1 MILNFLDRNL
11 FGSNPLYTRRNLN
24 VREIFRR
31 YHRLLLYFLFQFT
44 SCVYGENNFEIYE
57 IWELWYSSF
66 CTKIILPTW
75 FFETLPRFHCKW
87 RSLLKGN
94 LFESFPW
101 NTFEVLRIGNLFDF
115 IELNV
120 ALLFLLSG
128 NSNLSQCLLLKQGNC
143 V

>member
-1 MILNFLDRNL
+1 MILNFLDSNL

-128 NSNLSQCLLLKQGNC
+128 NSNLSQCLILKQGNC